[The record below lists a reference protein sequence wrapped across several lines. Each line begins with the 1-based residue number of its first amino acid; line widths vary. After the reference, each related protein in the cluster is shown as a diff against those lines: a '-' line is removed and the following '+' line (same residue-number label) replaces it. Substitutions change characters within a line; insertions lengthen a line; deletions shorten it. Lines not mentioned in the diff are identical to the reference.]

1 VGAAAGQELAEERER
16 VAQVGVVGLAGAGA
30 VQELAEE
37 REVAEGRV
45 LQ

>member
-1 VGAAAGQELAEERER
+1 MVGTAEERER
-16 VAQVGVVGLAGAGA
+16 AEAADLEVGAAAGA

-37 REVAEGRV
+37 REVAEDRV